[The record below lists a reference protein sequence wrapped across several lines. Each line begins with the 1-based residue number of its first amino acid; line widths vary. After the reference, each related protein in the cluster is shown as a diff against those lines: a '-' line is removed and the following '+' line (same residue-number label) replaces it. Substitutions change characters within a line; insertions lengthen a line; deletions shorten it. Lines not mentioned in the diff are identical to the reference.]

1 MKQSEDDNPLELYKA
16 QNIRNFEEYW
26 NQLPETTIAWLAGL
40 LQGEA
45 YFYIDDRNRST
56 SNDPN
61 YRPPPAIQ
69 INGIRLS
76 MIEKDLMNEVA
87 KLVEQNLNLEKRLV
101 FVTGHLIKKKV
112 KCSKANNFVYKVNVS
127 ARNKVQIILKSIFPY
142 VRGAKKLTIC
152 LSKNNSIYAKSII
165 DGVNRE
171 AKLKLLDYQIK
182 QVSRVK
188 EKKKRNLKSR
198 GIEILKNYGKR
209 CVKPELISF
218 FTP

>member
-87 KLVEQNLNLEKRLV
+87 KLVDQNLNLEKRLV
-101 FVTGHLIKKKV
+101 FI
-112 KCSKANNFVYKVNVS
+112 SKANNFVYKVNVS

-142 VRGAKKLTIC
+142 VRGAKKLTIIQEQLDLC
-152 LSKNNSIYAKSII
+152 EKYNRWCEQGGKTQAARLSNKASQQSK
-165 DGVNRE
+165 R
-171 AKLKLLDYQIK
+171 
-182 QVSRVK
+182 K
-188 EKKKRNLKSR
+188 EKFEK
-198 GIEILKNYGKR
+198 
-209 CVKPELISF
+209 
-218 FTP
+218 